1 MVRVYVTVK
10 PSQSRILGYYAVN
23 VASMN
28 VNEMVNPPKGTPRH
42 GEIPVLFLGQV
53 AVDQKVQGT
62 VVGSLLMH
70 HVFERAIAIA
80 DEVGCHAVLLDVFSD
95 GDTKSFK
102 RRKYWYQGFGF
113 QSFSNND
120 AKMYLAL
127 KDIPSLVEI

>member
-28 VNEMVNPPKGTPRH
+28 VNEMVNLPKGTPGY

-62 VVGSLLMH
+62 RVGSLLLPM
-70 HVFERAIAIA
+70 
-80 DEVGCHAVLLDVFSD
+80 
-95 GDTKSFK
+95 KSVAMPFF
-102 RRKYWYQGFGF
+102 RRFGWR
-113 QSFSNND
+113 
-120 AKMYLAL
+120 Y
-127 KDIPSLVEI
+127 